1 MAKDKG
7 GFYIQEDFWKSVE
20 EMPKPQQDKVFG
32 ALVRLFF
39 TGEDCPPKG
48 KDPRSS
54 YYALRGRVGCARDN
68 KLRNDA
74 DEISDTGAVEV
85 CEAVEEIA
93 ETSASKNLPKNMGKK
108 IPKNSPKKVDE
119 KLPEKIGENMP
130 KNMGMNFEKPQENG
144 GGDPHETGA
153 HSERERERE
162 IPISC
167 VSIGRNSPN
176 NDTQL
181 PDTTSRVDTTRA
193 STRSKSS
200 KSSKFVAEAILIFTE
215 ETGRPCLM
223 PSGAVC
229 GYLQRICK
237 AGYTLDDIRLVARN
251 QNRLWKNR
259 PDMQMHI
266 APGTLFRPDYFE
278 KYLAAARKDPEV
290 MKNDESAEYAGLF

>member
-74 DEISDTGAVEV
+74 DEVSDTGTIEV
-85 CEAVEEIA
+85 CETVEEST
-93 ETSASKNLPKNMGKK
+93 ETNASKNLPKNIGKK

-119 KLPEKIGENMP
+119 KLPEKMGENMS
-130 KNMGMNFEKPQENG
+130 KNTGMNFEKPQENG
-144 GGDPHETGA
+144 GGDPPETGA

-181 PDTTSRVDTTRA
+181 PDTTSQVGTPRA
-193 STRSKSS
+193 RLKQQPRP
-200 KSSKFVAEAILIFTE
+200 SKFVAEAILIFTE

-237 AGYTLDDIRLVARN
+237 AGYTLDDVRMVSRN

-266 APGTLFRPDYFE
+266 APSTLFRPDHFE

-290 MKNDESAEYAGLF
+290 IKNDESAEYAGLF

>member
-20 EMPKPQQDKVFG
+20 EMPKAQQDKVFG

-48 KDPRSS
+48 KDPQSI

-74 DEISDTGAVEV
+74 DENSDTGAVE
-85 CEAVEEIA
+85 ESAD
-93 ETSASKNLPKNMGKK
+93 TNASKNLAKNIGKK
-108 IPKNSPKKVDE
+108 IPKTSPKKVDE
-119 KLPEKIGENMP
+119 KLPEKMGENMP
-130 KNMGMNFEKPQENG
+130 KNMGMNFENHQENG
-144 GGDPHETGA
+144 GGDPPETGA
-153 HSERERERE
+153 HSERERE

-181 PDTTSRVDTTRA
+181 PDTTSQVDTPRA
-193 STRSKSS
+193 RLKQQPRP
-200 KSSKFVAEAILIFTE
+200 SKFVAEAILIFTE

-229 GYLQRICK
+229 GYLQRICE
-237 AGYTLDDIRLVARN
+237 AGYTLDDIRLVSRN

-266 APGTLFRPDYFE
+266 APSTLFRPDHFE

-290 MKNDESAEYAGLF
+290 IKNDESAEYAGLF

>member
-20 EMPKPQQDKVFG
+20 EMPKAQQDKVFG

-39 TGEDCPPKG
+39 TGEDCPPQG
-48 KDPRSS
+48 KDPQSI

-74 DEISDTGAVEV
+74 DENSDTGAVE
-85 CEAVEEIA
+85 ESAD
-93 ETSASKNLPKNMGKK
+93 TNASKNLAKNIGKK
-108 IPKNSPKKVDE
+108 IPKTSPKKVDE
-119 KLPEKIGENMP
+119 KLPEKMGENMP
-130 KNMGMNFEKPQENG
+130 KNMGMNFENHQENG
-144 GGDPHETGA
+144 GGDPPETGA
-153 HSERERERE
+153 HSERERE

-181 PDTTSRVDTTRA
+181 PDTTSQVDTPRA
-193 STRSKSS
+193 RLKQQPRP
-200 KSSKFVAEAILIFTE
+200 SKFVAEAILIFTE

-229 GYLQRICK
+229 GYLQRICE
-237 AGYTLDDIRLVARN
+237 AGYTLDDIRLVSRN

-266 APGTLFRPDYFE
+266 APSTLFRPDHFE

-290 MKNDESAEYAGLF
+290 IKNDESAEYAGLF